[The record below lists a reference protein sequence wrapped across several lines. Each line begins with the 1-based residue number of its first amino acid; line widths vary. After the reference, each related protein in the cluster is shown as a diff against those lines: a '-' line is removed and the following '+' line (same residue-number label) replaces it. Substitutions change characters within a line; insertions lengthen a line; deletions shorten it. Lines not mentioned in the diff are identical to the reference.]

1 MTARSVTHATFVVE
15 RTYDASPARVFAA
28 WARPEAKSRWFM
40 EPGGEFELE
49 FRVGG
54 REFSRGGLPDGSVY
68 TFEGR
73 YQDIVPDER
82 IVYAY
87 DMHLGDARIS
97 VSLATVELKP
107 DGDHTRLIFTEQGA
121 FLDGLDTP
129 ELREQG
135 TGSLLDALAEELGR
149 GEGVDDSSASGR

>member
-1 MTARSVTHATFVVE
+1 MTERSVTHATFAVE

-28 WARPEAKSRWFM
+28 WADPTAKARWFGD
-40 EPGGEFELE
+40 PDQGVTEFELD

-54 REFSRGGLPDGSVY
+54 REINRGTGPDGRTY

-87 DMHLGDARIS
+87 DMHLDGTRIS
-97 VSLATVELKP
+97 VSLGTVELKP
-107 DGDHTRLIFTEQGA
+107 NGEGTRLTYTEQGA

-129 ELREQG
+129 DQRQQG
-135 TGSLLDALAEELGR
+135 TGGLLDALGAELER
-149 GEGVDDSSASGR
+149 EAAS

>member
-1 MTARSVTHATFVVE
+1 MTERSVEHATFAVE
-15 RTYDASPARVFAA
+15 RSYDASPARVFAA
-28 WARPEAKSRWFM
+28 WASPEAKSRWFL
-40 EPGGEFELE
+40 EPGGEFELD

-54 REFSRGGLPDGSVY
+54 REFSRGGLPDGTVY

-87 DMHLGDARIS
+87 DMHLDDRRIS

-107 DGDHTRLIFTEQGA
+107 DGERTRLLFTEQGA
-121 FLDGLDTP
+121 FLDGLDTAR
-129 ELREQG
+129 EREQG
-135 TGSLLDALAEELGR
+135 TGSLLDALGEELR
-149 GEGVDDSSASGR
+149 ASDR